1 MLHWLALN
9 LSEAPSFHSSHV
21 SVSTWV
27 SHPASLSR
35 SLRGSREKKSR
46 DHVIVSS
53 GWLSYQAGRVEGGDK
68 GTRRRTA
75 HCTQRRMKPP
85 TVVITCWGI
94 NSATSPATHQANAAV
109 NPACILRRLQSV
121 NNDATN
127 RSEGRCGS
135 RYIPLP
141 RTGRLTHMVFKLG
154 GWLALTRRIDG
165 PELAHH
171 SVLAI
176 QAMQHMR

>member
-1 MLHWLALN
+1 MTFSALGCNLACVLK
-9 LSEAPSFHSSHV
+9 
-21 SVSTWV
+21 
-27 SHPASLSR
+27 
-35 SLRGSREKKSR
+35 KKSR
-46 DHVIVSS
+46 HHVIVSS
-53 GWLSYQAGRVEGGDK
+53 GWRSYQAGRVEGVDK
-68 GTRRRTA
+68 GTRRRSA
-75 HCTQRRMKPP
+75 HCTQRRMNPP
-85 TVVITCWGI
+85 TVVITCWDI
-94 NSATSPATHQANAAV
+94 SSAASPATHQANAAV
-109 NPACILRRLQSV
+109 NPAGILRRLQSV
-121 NNDATN
+121 DNDATN